1 MKPNARFK
9 NIAAA
14 ICMAALAGTVHAE
27 DTALSPELP
36 SAASSYTRNSPY
48 MDSKSYMLAL
58 NEGDVAKEQVAM
70 PVTPAAE
77 FEPPLFS
84 GSNAHKYLG
93 LGTVLFVGLTAL
105 TAPGEGCEHNC
116 PPVTQQP
123 PRQTS
128 GTNHT
133 RFARTAAALAAATVT
148 TGLLYHWDD
157 FHLEDGFSDPDNQH
171 AMLGAAGALLMLYA
185 VNKSAK
191 SAVPTSHAGIA
202 ELGGVA
208 MAAAIKITW

>member
-1 MKPNARFK
+1 MKRNVRF
-9 NIAAA
+9 NIILAA
-14 ICMAALAGTVHAE
+14 ICMAASTGTVHA
-27 DTALSPELP
+27 DDAALNPELP
-36 SAASSYTRNSPY
+36 SVAGSYTGHSPY
-48 MDSKSYMLAL
+48 RSSGSYLLAL
-58 NEGDVAKEQVAM
+58 NETDPAKGPVAM
-70 PVTPAAE
+70 PVAPAAE

-93 LGTVLFVGLTAL
+93 LGTVLLVGLTAL
-105 TAPGEGCEHNC
+105 TAPDEGCEHNC
-116 PPVTQQP
+116 PIVTTQP

-157 FHLEDGFSDPDNQH
+157 FHVEDGFSDPDNQH
-171 AMLGAAGALLMLYA
+171 VMLATAGALLMLYA
-185 VNKSAK
+185 VDKSMK
-191 SAVPTSHAGIA
+191 SDVPTSHAGIA

-208 MAAAIKITW
+208 MAVAIKITW

>member
-1 MKPNARFK
+1 MRPNVRIK
-9 NIAAA
+9 RIAAT
-14 ICMAALAGTVHAE
+14 ICLVTLAGTVHAE
-27 DTALSPELP
+27 DTTLNLDLP
-36 SAASSYTRNSPY
+36 SSASSYTRNSPY
-48 MDSKSYMLAL
+48 MDSKSYLLAL
-58 NEGDVAKEQVAM
+58 NESDAAQGQAAM
-70 PVTPAAE
+70 PVAPVAE

-116 PPVTQQP
+116 PPVSQQP

>member
-1 MKPNARFK
+1 MKHNLSFYIVSAGICITAYSGTVNADE
-9 NIAAA
+9 
-14 ICMAALAGTVHAE
+14 AALI
-27 DTALSPELP
+27 PELP
-36 SAASSYTRNSPY
+36 SAASTYTRSAPFIAPRPY
-48 MDSKSYMLAL
+48 IIAL
-58 NEGDVAKEQVAM
+58 NESNASSKQAEMAVNK
-70 PVTPAAE
+70 AAE

-93 LGTVLFVGLTAL
+93 LGTVLFAGLTAL
-105 TAPGEGCEHNC
+105 TAPEEECETNC
-116 PPVTQQP
+116 PPVQP

-128 GTNHT
+128 GTSHT

-148 TGLLYHWDD
+148 TGLLYHWND

-171 AMLGAAGALLMLYA
+171 ALLGATGALLMLYA

-191 SAVPTSHAGIA
+191 STVPTSHAGIA

-208 MAAAIKITW
+208 MAVAIKITW

>member
-1 MKPNARFK
+1 MKPNVRFK
-9 NIAAA
+9 HIAAA
-14 ICMAALAGTVHAE
+14 ICMATLAGTAYAG
-27 DTALSPELP
+27 DMALNLDLP
-36 SAASSYTRNSPY
+36 SATSPYTRHSPY
-48 MDSKSYMLAL
+48 LDSKPYLLAL
-58 NEGDVAKEQVAM
+58 NEGAPTKAQVAM

-105 TAPGEGCEHNC
+105 TAPGEGCETAC
-116 PPVTQQP
+116 PPQP
-123 PRQTS
+123 ARQTS
-128 GTNHT
+128 GTSHT

-171 AMLGAAGALLMLYA
+171 ALLGATGALLMLYA

-191 SAVPTSHAGIA
+191 SAVPTSHAGTA
-202 ELGGVA
+202 ELGGVL
-208 MAAAIKITW
+208 MAVAIKITW

>member
-1 MKPNARFK
+1 MKRNVRF
-9 NIAAA
+9 NHIAAA
-14 ICMAALAGTVHAE
+14 ICMAALAGTVHAD
-27 DTALSPELP
+27 DTALNLELP
-36 SAASSYTRNSPY
+36 SAASFYTRNSQF
-48 MDSKSYMLAL
+48 MDTRPYMLAL
-58 NEGDVAKEQVAM
+58 NEGRAAKEKVAM

-93 LGTVLFVGLTAL
+93 LGTVVLVGLTAL
-105 TAPGEGCEHNC
+105 AAPGEGCEHSC
-116 PPVTQQP
+116 PPVSQQP

-128 GTNHT
+128 GTTHT
-133 RFARTAAALAAATVT
+133 RLARAAAAMAAATVT

-157 FHLEDGFSDPDNQH
+157 FHVEDGFSDPDNQH
-171 AMLGAAGALLMLYA
+171 VMLATAGALLMLYA

-208 MAAAIKITW
+208 MAVAIKITW